1 MQRQSNSAV
10 FYFERRIFMQLFG
23 GGAKLLTENDVT
35 GGNLNLLVNSSSADS
50 FSVSSGAIES
60 QKDDFPNNTLPIK
73 SNFCIHLWDGPDPTS
88 FNYTKSIFLTKGIYV
103 FSFLYRFNDNT
114 GADTNLIYSFSII
127 GNKQTLGESS
137 FHGLPDKSMKFGK
150 IVFEVKQD
158 TLFNSLII
166 LKTDSNNFPGGS
178 MYVTDCKL
186 ETGSVATPWSYSLED
201 LKAEIDQLKQG
212 K

>member
-1 MQRQSNSAV
+1 
-10 FYFERRIFMQLFG
+10 MQLFG
-23 GGAKLLTENDVT
+23 GGAKYLTENDVT

-50 FSVSSGAIES
+50 FSVSSGETES
-60 QKDDFPNNTLPIK
+60 LQDTFPNNTLPIK
-73 SNFCIHLWDGPDPTS
+73 SNFGIHLWETQCS

-103 FSFLYRFNDNT
+103 FSFLYRFNDDT
-114 GADTNLIYSFSII
+114 GAYTNLIYRFSIT

-137 FHGLPDKSMKFGK
+137 FPGLPDKSMKFEK

-166 LKTDSNNFPGGS
+166 SKTDSNNFPGGS
-178 MYVTDCKL
+178 MYITDCKL
-186 ETGSVATPWSYSLED
+186 ETGSIATPWSYSLED
-201 LKAEIDQLKQG
+201 LKAEIDQLKQS